1 MPGVGGRRGTGED
14 VEKRHFA
21 MTPLKLYI
29 ATSLDG
35 YIATADGSVEWLDAY
50 QSDEEDYG
58 YHRFYDSVDTLLMGG
73 NTYRAILGFGC
84 DWPYA
89 GKQTWVLSRSIQAA
103 TSGQF
108 GIISRDTLTFVR
120 QLKSLET
127 GKDIWLVGGGEIIS
141 LLLAENLIDE
151 MLLCIFPVMLGNGIP
166 LFPPSSALSKWQ
178 LEEQRSFPSGA
189 TMLTYK
195 LS

>member
-1 MPGVGGRRGTGED
+1 MR
-14 VEKRHFA
+14 
-21 MTPLKLYI
+21 PLKLYI

-151 MLLCIFPVMLGNGIP
+151 MLLCTWHGI
-166 LFPPSSALSKWQ
+166 LSCCVFFRYCRK
-178 LEEQRSFPSGA
+178 
-189 TMLTYK
+189 
-195 LS
+195 

>member
-1 MPGVGGRRGTGED
+1 MR
-14 VEKRHFA
+14 
-21 MTPLKLYI
+21 PLKLYI

>member
-1 MPGVGGRRGTGED
+1 MR
-14 VEKRHFA
+14 
-21 MTPLKLYI
+21 PLKLYI

-58 YHRFYDSVDTLLMGG
+58 YH
-73 NTYRAILGFGC
+73 
-84 DWPYA
+84 
-89 GKQTWVLSRSIQAA
+89 
-103 TSGQF
+103 
-108 GIISRDTLTFVR
+108 R

-166 LFPPSSALSKWQ
+166 LFPPSPALSKWQ
-178 LEEQRSFPSGA
+178 LEEQRSFPSGV

>member
-1 MPGVGGRRGTGED
+1 MRQ
-14 VEKRHFA
+14 
-21 MTPLKLYI
+21 LKLYI

-58 YHRFYDSVDTLLMGG
+58 YHRFYDSVDTLL
-73 NTYRAILGFGC
+73 
-84 DWPYA
+84 
-89 GKQTWVLSRSIQAA
+89 
-103 TSGQF
+103 
-108 GIISRDTLTFVR
+108 
-120 QLKSLET
+120 
-127 GKDIWLVGGGEIIS
+127 VGGGEIIS

-151 MLLCIFPVMLGNGIP
+151 MQLCIFPMMPGNGVP
-166 LFPPSSALSKWQ
+166 LFPPSPALSRWQ

-195 LS
+195 LC

>member
-1 MPGVGGRRGTGED
+1 MRQLR
-14 VEKRHFA
+14 
-21 MTPLKLYI
+21 LYI

-35 YIATADGSVEWLDAY
+35 YITTADSSVEWLDVY

-73 NTYRAILGFGC
+73 NTYCAILGFGC

-89 GKQTWVLSRSIQAA
+89 GKQTWVLSRSIQTA
-103 TSGQF
+103 TSGQV
-108 GIISRDTLTFVR
+108 GIISHDALTFVR
-120 QLKSLET
+120 RLKSLET

-151 MLLCIFPVMLGNGIP
+151 MQLCIFPMMPGNGVP
-166 LFPPSSALSKWQ
+166 LFPPSPALSRWQ

-195 LS
+195 LC